1 MRRTKEEGL
10 VERMIYGSDGPQFPG
25 FLADYAERTRDAM
38 LAADYTLAEAQ
49 AVFKNNLSASL
60 GWRHDRGGCARS
72 GCERLE
78 PLRLSLGFPWTGLR
92 LGAPIGA
99 ASTAGL
105 EAETALA
112 RRFEARGFV
121 QRHVALAPRWSAQ
134 TEAAGGWVIQSPS
147 VARQGVQLVGRVGL
161 RYQRRYAPFVLLD
174 VRQLIS
180 LRELSIASAQGTR
193 TEWRTQTLY
202 SVLCHLGVERVLSP
216 TLTLTG
222 RFVFGEVDGVFAIP
236 GAALGLRWSR
246 R

>member
-1 MRRTKEEGL
+1 
-10 VERMIYGSDGPQFPG
+10 MI
-25 FLADYAERTRDAM
+25 AAVA
-38 LAADYTLAEAQ
+38 LAAAA
-49 AVFKNNLSASL
+49 SASS
-60 GWRHDRGGCARS
+60 A
-72 GCERLE
+72 E
-78 PLRLSLGFPWTGLR
+78 LSLGFPWSGLR
-92 LGAPIGA
+92 LSAPIGA

-180 LRELSIASAQGTR
+180 LRELSIASAQGAR

-202 SVLCHLGVERVLSP
+202 SVLCHLGVERALSP
-216 TLTLTG
+216 ALTLAG
-222 RFVFGEVDGVFAIP
+222 RLVFGEVDGVFAIP
-236 GAALGLRWSR
+236 GAARGLRWSR